1 VQIKTIVIVA
11 STALVASLLGA
22 GGAYMFAE
30 HKAQGRIMEVEA
42 IATSVKDELLGYTKY
57 TDYITAGKQVMS
69 EQAKFLAAKVV
80 QEYDLIEH
88 IKAGQLGLTSNAT
101 VIVHYSVEYSFGYE
115 LKPSN
120 FDVRAVPT
128 GIELRIGRPIM
139 VASPAV
145 TPIRHEIPSIGLL
158 TDEKG
163 AIISIQQRLP
173 AVAQAKGHA
182 MAQEEPIRAI
192 CEKKLVEFLRDFL
205 GKQPGVK
212 HVPAI
217 TVVYK

>member
-1 VQIKTIVIVA
+1 MTIKTIVIVA
-11 STALVASLLGA
+11 SAALVTTLLGA

-30 HKAQGRIMEVEA
+30 HKARGRIMEVEA
-42 IATSVKDELLGYTKY
+42 TATSAKDELLGYTKY
-57 TDYITAGKQVMS
+57 PDYITAGKQVMS

-80 QEYDLIEH
+80 QEYDLVEH
-88 IKAGQLGLTSNAT
+88 IKVGQFGLTSNAT
-101 VIVHYSVEYSFGYE
+101 VIVHYTVEYSFGYE

-145 TPIRHEIPSIGLL
+145 RPVSYEIASTGLL

-163 AIISIQQRLP
+163 AIIAVQQRLP
-173 AVAQAKGHA
+173 AIADAKGQA
-182 MAQEEPIRAI
+182 MALEEPIRAV

-212 HVPAI
+212 YVPAI